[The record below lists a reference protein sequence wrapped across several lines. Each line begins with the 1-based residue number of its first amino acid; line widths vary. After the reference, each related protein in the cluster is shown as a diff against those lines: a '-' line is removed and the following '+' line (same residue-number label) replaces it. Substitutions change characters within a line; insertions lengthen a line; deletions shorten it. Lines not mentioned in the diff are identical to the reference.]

1 MKTKISPAVIG
12 AFVIGGFALLFLA
25 LISFGGVSFFSK
37 PQRFV
42 VLFNESVHGLDL
54 GSPVKLRGVPVGRV
68 VDLNLR
74 YDARSGRSVV
84 AVVCE
89 IGKDAMTDGRG
100 TGIDVASREE
110 LQRLV
115 DRGLRA
121 QLGVLG
127 LATGMLYVELDFVD
141 PKEFPADKSATD
153 GSYVVVPALPS
164 AISAFQASASE
175 ILSKIKRIDFAGL
188 SEEVKA
194 LVAQTRR
201 QVAGIDVRGTI
212 DQWKRTGA
220 ALEALASD
228 PAIRRTLDELNAAAK
243 DVRTAMARLDGQIEP
258 AGREVTQTMAEVRR
272 SLQAFNAAADSVRGF
287 MAAQSG
293 VGADLGVTL
302 GRLNEAADAVG
313 RLAEFIERN
322 PNALL
327 TGRSRAP

>member
-54 GSPVKLRGVPVGRV
+54 GSPVKLRGVRVGRV

-100 TGIDVASREE
+100 AGIDVASREE

-115 DRGLRA
+115 DRGMRA

-127 LATGMLYVELDFVD
+127 LATGLLYVELDIVD
-141 PKEFPADKSATD
+141 PKEFPADKSVAD
-153 GSYVVVPALPS
+153 GNYVVVPALPS

-188 SEEVKA
+188 SDEVKA

-201 QVAGIDVRGTI
+201 QVAGIDVRGTV

-243 DVRTAMARLDGQIEP
+243 DVRAAVARLDGQIEP

-272 SLQAFNAAADSVRGF
+272 SLQAFNTAADSVRGF

-327 TGRSRAP
+327 TGRRRAP

>member
-1 MKTKISPAVIG
+1 MKTKVSPAVIG

-42 VLFNESVHGLDL
+42 VLFDESVHGLDL
-54 GSPVKLRGVPVGRV
+54 GSPVKLRGVRVGRV

-89 IGKDAMTDGRG
+89 IAKDALTDGRG
-100 TGIDVASREE
+100 AGIDVANRGE

-127 LATGMLYVELDFVD
+127 LATGLLYVELDVVD
-141 PKEFPADKSATD
+141 PKEFPAEKPAPD
-153 GSYVVVPALPS
+153 GGLVVVPALPS

-175 ILSKIKRIDFAGL
+175 ILSKIKRVDFNGL
-188 SEEVKA
+188 TEELKA
-194 LVAQTRR
+194 LVSQTRR
-201 QVAGIDVRGTI
+201 QMVEVDVRATVE
-212 DQWKRTGA
+212 QWRKTGA

-243 DVRTAMARLDGQIEP
+243 DVRTAVARLDGQIEP
-258 AGREVTQTMAEVRR
+258 AGRELAQTMAEVRR
-272 SLQAFNAAADSVRGF
+272 SLQAFNAAADSTRGF
-287 MAAQSG
+287 IASQSG
-293 VGADLGVTL
+293 LGADVGVTL
-302 GRLNEAADAVG
+302 GRLNEAAEAVT

-327 TGRSRAP
+327 TGRRAP

>member
-1 MKTKISPAVIG
+1 MKTRISPAVIG

-54 GSPVKLRGVPVGRV
+54 GSPVKLRGVRVGRV

-84 AVVCE
+84 AE
-89 IGKDAMTDGRG
+89 IEIDHDAMTDGRG

-287 MAAQSG
+287 MAAQTG

-313 RLAEFIERN
+313 RLADFIERN

-327 TGRSRAP
+327 TGRRRAP

>member
-1 MKTKISPAVIG
+1 MKTKVSPAVIG

-42 VLFNESVHGLDL
+42 VLFDESVHGLDL
-54 GSPVKLRGVPVGRV
+54 GSPVKLRGVRVGRV

-89 IGKDAMTDGRG
+89 IAKDALTDGRG
-100 TGIDVASREE
+100 AGIDVANRGE

-127 LATGMLYVELDFVD
+127 LATGLLYVELDVVD
-141 PKEFPADKSATD
+141 PKEFPAEKPAPD
-153 GSYVVVPALPS
+153 GGLVVVPALPS

-175 ILSKIKRIDFAGL
+175 ILSKIKRVDFNGL
-188 SEEVKA
+188 TEELKA
-194 LVAQTRR
+194 LVSQTRR
-201 QVAGIDVRGTI
+201 QMAEVDVRATVE
-212 DQWKRTGA
+212 QWRKTGA

-243 DVRTAMARLDGQIEP
+243 DVRTAVARLDGQIEP
-258 AGREVTQTMAEVRR
+258 AGREVAQTMAEVRR

-302 GRLNEAADAVG
+302 G
-313 RLAEFIERN
+313 
-322 PNALL
+322 
-327 TGRSRAP
+327 TS

>member
-54 GSPVKLRGVPVGRV
+54 GSPVKLRGVRVGRV

-100 TGIDVASREE
+100 AGIDVASREE

-127 LATGMLYVELDFVD
+127 LATGMLYVELDIVD
-141 PKEFPADKSATD
+141 PKEFPADKGATD
-153 GSYVVVPALPS
+153 GNYVVVPALPS

-201 QVAGIDVRGTI
+201 QVAGIDVRGTV

-243 DVRTAMARLDGQIEP
+243 DVRTAVARLDGQIEP

-313 RLAEFIERN
+313 RLADFIERN

-327 TGRSRAP
+327 TGRRRAP